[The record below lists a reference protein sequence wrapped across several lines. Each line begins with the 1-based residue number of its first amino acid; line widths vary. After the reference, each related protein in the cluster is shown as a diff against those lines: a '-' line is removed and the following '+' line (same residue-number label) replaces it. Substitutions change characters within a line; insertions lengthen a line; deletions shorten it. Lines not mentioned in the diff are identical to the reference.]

1 MKTQIISITNE
12 KGGVGKTTT
21 TYNLACALS
30 KLGKNVL
37 VCDLDKQCNLSKT
50 CGYIPDGKPTMCD
63 LVFQSCM
70 GAEPVPAAA
79 IRTSDAGIDYI
90 ASSKM
95 LDTINSQIAG
105 DADSN
110 YVLKRIF
117 SSDGFKQYDY
127 ILLDNK
133 PAIDILTQN
142 ALNASDYVIIP
153 IEAGIYAFDGIDALT
168 SKINSLGAT
177 TNPKLRVMG
186 ILYNKSEKVTKL
198 GKAVAS
204 ATAQKYG
211 KLMFNTVVPNRKAQT
226 EDAISLQRGCVDIK
240 GNTLADT
247 YMALAEEVIER
258 GGK

>member
-1 MKTQIISITNE
+1 
-12 KGGVGKTTT
+12 
-21 TYNLACALS
+21 
-30 KLGKNVL
+30 
-37 VCDLDKQCNLSKT
+37 
-50 CGYIPDGKPTMCD
+50 
-63 LVFQSCM
+63 M

-153 IEAGIYAFDGIDALT
+153 IEAGIYAFDGIAALT